1 MQLEPFLKEHSGGLI
16 ILVLSM
22 LVLGTLLVLVPQL
35 LRAHQ
40 RALEMNHTE
49 HMKALDQGLPSPR
62 QDDRSIFAGRT
73 AMLVPIVSVCT
84 AGTVTCF
91 LVAYK
96 SDNVFSVAL
105 AVWCVSGVVSL
116 AAITGGVALL
126 GRLAQLYT
134 GDNEEEFSESPVEK

>member
-1 MQLEPFLKEHSGGLI
+1 MQLEPFLKEHSGELM

-49 HMKALDQGLPSPR
+49 HMKALDQGLPLPR

-91 LVAYK
+91 LVVYK
-96 SDNVFSVAL
+96 SEVFSVAL

-134 GDNEEEFSESPVEK
+134 GDSEEEFTESPVEK